1 MNLPDYN
8 TALPERKRTAYSVLK
23 GLLLAAAAD
32 MLFYRRFWVFFLLL
46 VPAALYVRYDINEA
60 RRERRLMLRNDFREA
75 LASIA
80 ASLRA
85 GMSVENAIPEAAREL
100 ALRPGGQTDCAR
112 EFAYMAAQMRLS
124 VPPERLMSDFAA
136 RSHVEDV
143 EDFSAVFEAG
153 RRSGG
158 HMAAIMRDAASKIAA
173 KIDSE
178 REIEAALAAKRYEQR
193 IMSIMPAGIILYVSL
208 TSPGYFDILYTTAFG
223 AVVMT
228 ACLLLYA
235 LGVYWGTKIADI
247 RI

>member
-32 MLFYRRFWVFFLLL
+32 MLFYRRVWVFFLLL

-158 HMAAIMRDAASKIAA
+158 NMAAIMRDAASKIAA

-178 REIEAALAAKRYEQR
+178 RDQDRFRAGDRGRPRRETLRAADHEHH
-193 IMSIMPAGIILYVSL
+193 AGRDHPLRGPDQ
-208 TSPGYFDILYTTAFG
+208 PGVF
-223 AVVMT
+223 
-228 ACLLLYA
+228 
-235 LGVYWGTKIADI
+235 
-247 RI
+247 